1 MSYYTIDDSWA
12 YLGDGGDTKVPLSR
26 NVRRHG
32 AVFGRVLKKDS
43 CYTAEI
49 FKLGDFCSVG
59 DFNSF
64 NDAYNAVTVRP

>member
-1 MSYYTIDDSWA
+1 
-12 YLGDGGDTKVPLSR
+12 VPLSR

-32 AVFGRVLKKDS
+32 MVVGRVLKKDG

-59 DFNSF
+59 DFNNF
-64 NDAYNAVTVRP
+64 DEAKNAVTVRP